1 MATTTNDIS
10 KIIEAE
16 TAKHEEQERAWLRN
30 FLNTIDNRLW
40 LVIPEDMPAGE
51 FEKLMQAIERHCK
64 EVAVKRVTTESKQH
78 WTVELYECFGN
89 RVGLI
94 IKRNVNYDINN
105 ALTKVEIITGNEAWE
120 KTLEDT
126 IEDVDEEI
134 ADLQGFRETLKE
146 TAKQLELSIMD
157 WDELR
162 KELGKE
168 EEE

>member
-1 MATTTNDIS
+1 MATTYEEPKTS
-10 KIIEAE
+10 TEEPKRA
-16 TAKHEEQERAWLRN
+16 EQEQARLRA
-30 FLNTIDNRLW
+30 FLNEIADRLW
-40 LVIPEDMPAGE
+40 LVIPEDMPARE

-64 EVAVKRVTTESKQH
+64 EAAVKRVTTESKQH

-120 KTLEDT
+120 KTLEDA

-134 ADLQGFRETLKE
+134 ADLQGFREALKE
-146 TAKQLELSIMD
+146 TATQLGLSIMD

-162 KELGKE
+162 KELGE
-168 EEE
+168 EEEE

>member
-1 MATTTNDIS
+1 MATTYEEPKTS
-10 KIIEAE
+10 TEEPKRA
-16 TAKHEEQERAWLRN
+16 EQEQARLRA
-30 FLNTIDNRLW
+30 FLNNITDRLW
-40 LVIPEDMPAGE
+40 LVIPTDMPAEE

-78 WTVELYECFGN
+78 WTVGLYDCFGK

-94 IKRNVNYDINN
+94 ISRNVNYDI
-105 ALTKVEIITGNEAWE
+105 AQGLTKVDIITGNEAWE
-120 KTLEDT
+120 RTLEDA

-134 ADLQGFRETLKE
+134 ADLQGFKEALKE
-146 TAKQLELSIMD
+146 TATQLGLSIMD
-157 WDELR
+157 WDKLR